1 MAAIVSLERPVVA
14 VDPGGEATIM
24 VTLRNAG
31 SVVDEFAI
39 EVLGDGGPWATVE
52 PATVNLFPGAEG
64 SARITFRPPLAS
76 STRAGQLGF
85 GVMVH
90 SHEDPDGSTVE
101 EGTLEVGRFLAP
113 AAELIPRTS
122 HGSRRARH
130 DLAVDNRGNVRIETA
145 LEGLDPDRLVTFSF
159 DPPTL
164 SVEPGVAGFARVDV
178 RPVRT
183 FWRGPAKTR
192 PFQVAVRPDAEGA
205 AAILIDGSFL
215 QESILPWWF
224 TRAILA
230 LAALLVAA
238 ILLWLLVLQPQI
250 RSTAAQTLQD
260 FGFSPKPGS
269 AAAGGGGGSG
279 GNPSANPSSALT
291 VTPPQGGGRTQV
303 DGRLDTTSNAVSP
316 TAGTLSITDLVF
328 SNPTGASGQVTLQ
341 RTTPAGTTPLLVLQL
356 DNFRDLDLHF
366 VTPIS
371 VRAGETLALVASCAP
386 PAGSATP
393 PGCVPAV
400 FYSGYVEGE

>member
-14 VDPGGEATIM
+14 VDPGGEASIT

-39 EVLGDGGPWATVE
+39 EVLGEGGSWASVD
-52 PATVNLFPGAEG
+52 PATLPLFPGAEG

-76 STRAGQLGF
+76 STLAGATGF
-85 GVMVH
+85 GVMVR
-90 SHEDPDGSTVE
+90 SREDPDGSTVE

-113 AAELIPRTS
+113 SAELIPRTS

-130 DLAVDNRGNVRIETA
+130 DLALDNRGNTRIEA
-145 LEGLDPDRLVTFSF
+145 AFEGLDPDRLVKVAF

-164 SVEPGVAGFARVDV
+164 SVEPGVAGFARVFV
-178 RPVRT
+178 QPVRT

-192 PFQVAVRPDAEGA
+192 SFQVAVRPDADGA
-205 AAILIDGSFL
+205 QPLLVDATFL

-224 TRAILA
+224 TRALIA
-230 LAALLVAA
+230 LAAIAIAA
-238 ILLWLLVLQPQI
+238 IVLWALVLQPQI
-250 RSTAAQTLQD
+250 RSSAADALED

-269 AAAGGGGGSG
+269 VAAGGGGSGSAG
-279 GNPSANPSSALT
+279 SPGPSSALN
-291 VTPPQGGGRTQV
+291 VTPPPQGGQTKV
-303 DGRLDTTSNAVSP
+303 DGRLDAAKNAISP
-316 TAGTLSITDLVF
+316 TTGTLSITDLVF
-328 SNPTGASGQVTLQ
+328 SNPTGASGDLTLQ
-341 RTTPAGTTPLLVLQL
+341 RTTPAGTTQLLVLRL
-356 DNFRDLDLHF
+356 ENFRDLDFHF

-371 VRAGETLALVASCAP
+371 VHAGETLALVANC
-386 PAGSATP
+386 TP
-393 PGCVPAV
+393 PTGPSTSPECTPAV